1 MANVK
6 LTELTAYTSPVST
19 DVLPIVDLVNNQTKK
34 VTVAD
39 LLKRFG
45 AGTASAPSFSFSG
58 DIDTGI
64 YSPGANQ
71 FAVTTGG
78 TQRLLIDA
86 SGNTTVQGNLTV
98 NGTTTTVESNTL
110 SVKDKNIEIA
120 VVSTPTDTTADG
132 GGITVK
138 GASDKTINWVQS
150 TGCWTLNQP
159 TNFNNHVRIDSSG
172 RVGMGTDS
180 PGSYNAS
187 ADNLVVQNDGGTGSA
202 GITVRAGTGAQSTI
216 YFADGTGAS
225 DAIRGYVQYF
235 HNGDFLRFGTDANER
250 LRITS
255 DGKMLLGLT
264 TAIGTDG
271 LQNGG
276 SGNAGNGAFY
286 RFDAND
292 SGPFLQLAK
301 SRNGTV
307 GGNTVV
313 QSGDEL
319 GTINFQGADGTDY
332 HSGARIAAFVDGTPG
347 NNDMPGRLV
356 FSTTND
362 GASSPT
368 EKLRITSDGKLGV
381 GTVSPASNLDFGV
394 TSNNA
399 SIINLRRNVGGGTTS
414 VVSLGVNAEYGARIA
429 GPSDATAPVSFGTI
443 STSDGTT
450 FSEKVRIT
458 SAGNV
463 GIGNSA
469 PGAKLQIE
477 STSDQ
482 LKLTYPSI
490 ASYIHEVHSNGDYSI
505 AKDSSERLR
514 IDSSGRLLLSGGS
527 DVRMELGTN
536 GTTGTNDR
544 NHLRADGDNLKYN
557 TCDTGNHIFEINGSE
572 KVRYDASGNVTIGP
586 YMTSP
591 YVKGMRLFPD
601 NSGRSAIVL
610 NGTGTD
616 HTALGV
622 YDGNSSSYK
631 LKLQHNGSATFGP
644 FNNASASGYGAKI
657 NITANAA
664 QIRAQIQSTGSGVT
678 DLFSGFYGATQTSF
692 VLANG
697 GAYFAG
703 NIGVG
708 TTSPTS
714 ALTINSATNAY
725 MVQNRTNCSSIIGP
739 AGVNASD
746 GVLFGT
752 STNSPFIFWVNN
764 SEKGRVDTSGRFGV
778 NNSSPSVNL
787 EVGANDDDVAAI
799 CVRYSTVPGY
809 ITNSFDGSLGL
820 TTISNNTRNTSD
832 ASSSWSSFQN
842 AGYSSAAIQLTSSNA
857 SESTIRF
864 MTASTS
870 NTVPSEKMRINGGGA
885 MQMGDPSTS
894 GNGGWSVFASDSG
907 TDNQRGRMIFYAKS
921 TSGNTQE
928 IIQIYQGTTE
938 RLRIRADGG
947 VYNST
952 DTFGALSDAKLKE
965 NIVDASS
972 QWSDIKALQVRN
984 FNLIEGQ
991 THTQIGLIAQEVET
1005 VSPGLVSDQP
1015 DKDEDGNDL
1024 GTVTKA
1030 VKYSVLYMKAVK
1042 ALQEA
1047 MARIET
1053 LETKV
1058 AQLEAG

>member
-1 MANVK
+1 
-6 LTELTAYTSPVST
+6 
-19 DVLPIVDLVNNQTKK
+19 
-34 VTVAD
+34 
-39 LLKRFG
+39 
-45 AGTASAPSFSFSG
+45 
-58 DIDTGI
+58 
-64 YSPGANQ
+64 
-71 FAVTTGG
+71 
-78 TQRLLIDA
+78 
-86 SGNTTVQGNLTV
+86 
-98 NGTTTTVESNTL
+98 
-110 SVKDKNIEIA
+110 
-120 VVSTPTDTTADG
+120 
-132 GGITVK
+132 
-138 GASDKTINWVQS
+138 
-150 TGCWTLNQP
+150 
-159 TNFNNHVRIDSSG
+159 
-172 RVGMGTDS
+172 
-180 PGSYNAS
+180 
-187 ADNLVVQNDGGTGSA
+187 
-202 GITVRAGTGAQSTI
+202 
-216 YFADGTGAS
+216 
-225 DAIRGYVQYF
+225 
-235 HNGDFLRFGTDANER
+235 
-250 LRITS
+250 
-255 DGKMLLGLT
+255 
-264 TAIGTDG
+264 
-271 LQNGG
+271 
-276 SGNAGNGAFY
+276 
-286 RFDAND
+286 
-292 SGPFLQLAK
+292 
-301 SRNGTV
+301 
-307 GGNTVV
+307 
-313 QSGDEL
+313 
-319 GTINFQGADGTDY
+319 
-332 HSGARIAAFVDGTPG
+332 
-347 NNDMPGRLV
+347 
-356 FSTTND
+356 
-362 GASSPT
+362 
-368 EKLRITSDGKLGV
+368 
-381 GTVSPASNLDFGV
+381 
-394 TSNNA
+394 
-399 SIINLRRNVGGGTTS
+399 
-414 VVSLGVNAEYGARIA
+414 
-429 GPSDATAPVSFGTI
+429 
-443 STSDGTT
+443 
-450 FSEKVRIT
+450 
-458 SAGNV
+458 
-463 GIGNSA
+463 
-469 PGAKLQIE
+469 
-477 STSDQ
+477 
-482 LKLTYPSI
+482 
-490 ASYIHEVHSNGDYSI
+490 IHEVHSNGDYSI

-894 GNGGWSVFASDSG
+894 GNG
-907 TDNQRGRMIFYAKS
+907 
-921 TSGNTQE
+921 
-928 IIQIYQGTTE
+928 
-938 RLRIRADGG
+938 
-947 VYNST
+947 
-952 DTFGALSDAKLKE
+952 
-965 NIVDASS
+965 
-972 QWSDIKALQVRN
+972 
-984 FNLIEGQ
+984 
-991 THTQIGLIAQEVET
+991 
-1005 VSPGLVSDQP
+1005 
-1015 DKDEDGNDL
+1015 
-1024 GTVTKA
+1024 
-1030 VKYSVLYMKAVK
+1030 
-1042 ALQEA
+1042 
-1047 MARIET
+1047 
-1053 LETKV
+1053 
-1058 AQLEAG
+1058 